1 MLAVAAAA
9 GLFIGLSLGALGGG
23 GSILAVPV
31 LVYLLGQTPVA
42 ATTGSLVIV
51 GISSLA
57 GAVAAWRQGNVL
69 VGRGLAFGALGTVGA
84 TGGAILSVRVDEKL
98 LLALFAVL
106 MLVVAAVMLT
116 KQLRHRSTRS
126 VEEGSPRVDD
136 PIITVSPTFACN
148 CPIALK
154 VLLTALVVG
163 LMTGFFG
170 VGGGFLVVPALVL
183 ALRLPMPLAVGTSLA
198 VITINSAA
206 GFATRVSQGTDLDWV
221 SLGVLTAAAVLGGV
235 LGTRVTSRVDPRR
248 LGIAFGVLLLG
259 VASYTAWQSIPALL
273 S

>member
-57 GAVAAWRQGNVL
+57 GALAAWRQGNVL
-69 VGRGLAFGALGTVGA
+69 VGRGLAFGAIGTAGA
-84 TGGAILSVRVDEKL
+84 AGGAMLSVQVDQKL

-116 KQLRHRSTRS
+116 KQLRNRSRGS
-126 VEEGSPRVDD
+126 REGGSPGVDD

-148 CPIALK
+148 CPVAAK
-154 VLLTALVVG
+154 VVVTALVVG
-163 LMTGFFG
+163 LVTGFFG

-183 ALRLPMPLAVGTSLA
+183 ALRLPMPVAVGTSLA

-206 GFATRVSQGTDLDWV
+206 AFATRVSHGTDLDWV
-221 SLGVLTAAAVLGGV
+221 SLGVLTGAAVVGGV
-235 LGTRVTSRVDPRR
+235 LGTRVAARVHPRR
-248 LGIAFGVLLLG
+248 LGVAFGALLLA

-273 S
+273 A